1 MKCIELLRKRVLND
15 HGHLRNN
22 STCPVVLY
30 LSRVKCR
37 AQQRHLQLH
46 CTVDC
51 ELRACV
57 GRSGF
62 GSVRWALSA
71 HYHYGVSRSSRST
84 VSIWFETLQDVG
96 HDLASS
102 FLQHP
107 PTAAFFRLEEHHI
120 GLQCGSHHSRLKSGH
135 TIRMTLEHASI

>member
-1 MKCIELLRKRVLND
+1 VEAGNPQKNEMKCIEPLRKRVLND

-22 STCPVVLY
+22 SNCPVVLY
-30 LSRVKCR
+30 LSFSPVSHAELSRDICT
-37 AQQRHLQLH
+37 LQLH

-57 GRSGF
+57 ERSGF

-84 VSIWFETLQDVG
+84 VSI
-96 HDLASS
+96 
-102 FLQHP
+102 
-107 PTAAFFRLEEHHI
+107 
-120 GLQCGSHHSRLKSGH
+120 
-135 TIRMTLEHASI
+135 